1 MARVKTP
8 QMKPLPGDP
17 NDPNG
22 MHVWTQRFLKALA
35 VKGQSPQTVD
45 TRRLRLGAFI
55 EWCGTRSITTPMQV
69 TKPVIEAYQRHLF
82 HRRLPNGKPLSFGT
96 QHGSLVAVKRL
107 FQWLTKSNVLLF
119 NPASEIELPRL
130 GRRLPRHVLTAA
142 EVESVLAVPDVN
154 DPLGLRDRA
163 ILETLYS
170 TGIRR
175 SELVK
180 LHVFDVDVERGTIL
194 VREGKRSN
202 DRVVPIGERAL
213 AWIEKYQR
221 EVRQQILT
229 DPNNTVLFVSRLG
242 DGLTAGHLTDIV
254 RRQVKAANIGKTG
267 SCHLFRHAMATLM
280 LERGADVRMVQAM
293 LGHASLNTTALYT
306 HVAIRAL
313 KEVHERT
320 HPGAKLGKPDPK
332 TGTTSPEAEAL
343 LATLAAEADGDHE

>member
-1 MARVKTP
+1 MARVKNS
-8 QMKPLPGDP
+8 QAKPLPGDP

-22 MHVWTQRFLKALA
+22 MHVWTQRFLTALL
-35 VKGQSPQTVD
+35 VKGSSPQTVN

-55 EWCGTRSITTPMQV
+55 EWCGTRSITSPTQV

-107 FQWLTKSNVLLF
+107 FRWLTRSNVLLY

-130 GRRLPRHVLTAA
+130 GRRLPRHVLTAP
-142 EVESVLAVPDVN
+142 EVESVLAVPDVK

-163 ILETLYS
+163 ALEVLYS
-170 TGIRR
+170 TGVRR

-221 EVRQQILT
+221 EAREQLLT

-242 DGLTAGHLTDIV
+242 DGLTAGHLTMIV
-254 RRQVKAANIGKTG
+254 RRHVKAANIGKTG

-280 LERGADVRMVQAM
+280 LEGGADVRMVQVM

-313 KEVHERT
+313 KEVHDRT
-320 HPGAKLGKPDPK
+320 HPGARLGKPEAK
-332 TGTTSPEAEAL
+332 TMRTPEATAL
-343 LATLAAEADGDHE
+343 LEKLVEEADVDQE

>member
-1 MARVKTP
+1 MARVKKSQVKT
-8 QMKPLPGDP
+8 LPGDP

-22 MHVWTQRFLKALA
+22 MHVWTGRFLKALL
-35 VKGQSPQTVD
+35 VKGSSPQTVD

-55 EWCGTRSITTPMQV
+55 EWCSTRSITTPMQV
-69 TKPVIEAYQRHLF
+69 TKPVVEAYQRHLF

-96 QHGSLVAVKRL
+96 QHGSMVSVKRL
-107 FQWLTKSNVLLF
+107 FQWLTRSNVLLY
-119 NPASEIELPRL
+119 NPASDIELPRL
-130 GRRLPRHVLTAA
+130 GRRLPRHVLTAS
-142 EVESVLAVPDVN
+142 EVETILGVLDVN

-163 ILETLYS
+163 VLEVLYS
-170 TGIRR
+170 TGVRR

-213 AWIEKYQR
+213 AWVEKYQR
-221 EVRQQILT
+221 EVREQLLT

-242 DGLTAGHLTDIV
+242 DGLTPGHLTMIV
-254 RRQVKAANIGKTG
+254 RRHVKAANIGKTG

-280 LERGADVRMVQAM
+280 LEGGADVRMVQAM

-320 HPGAKLGKPDPK
+320 HPGARLGKATAKQVKLG
-332 TGTTSPEAEAL
+332 SEAEVL
-343 LATLAAEADGDHE
+343 LANLAAEDRE